1 MKAIFGFL
9 GLLIALAIVV
19 TVVKQQMGSVSKT
32 LKQPDSS
39 AQGESV
45 RMQSQQAQQ
54 QFRQAVEA
62 AMVPARTA
70 SEEQ

>member
-1 MKAIFGFL
+1 MKAIFGLL
-9 GLLIALAIVV
+9 GLLVALAIVV
-19 TVVKQQMGSVSKT
+19 TVVKQQMGSASKA
-32 LKQPDSS
+32 LGQPASS

>member
-9 GLLIALAIVV
+9 GLLVALAIVV

-32 LKQPDSS
+32 LGLPDSS

-45 RMQSQQAQQ
+45 RLQSQEAQQ

-62 AMVPARTA
+62 AIVPASTA

>member
-32 LKQPDSS
+32 LGEPAST

-45 RMQSQQAQQ
+45 RVQGQAVQQ

-62 AMVPARTA
+62 AMVPARSA